1 MASGMPMPGNP
12 APPPGMG
19 QQGQIQPPGSAGPL
33 SGLPP
38 VGPPPGPPGAP
49 AGAPQGALGAP
60 AGQGNNVGP
69 PGPMQ
74 SPMAMAAGGQVPYL
88 PREAMQR
95 VGLPCYADGGQVMP
109 ILISGRHGSRPGYAH
124 GGLVQA
130 AKSVKGA
137 GRLGD
142 SVLVHVNP
150 KEFAEMQAK
159 YGPHSINPETGL
171 PEFGWLGNL
180 LKIVAPIALMA
191 IPGLGTAIGG
201 AILGA
206 GAAGSA
212 TLGSAI
218 LGAGSG
224 LLTGGGLKGA
234 LIGGLTGGIG
244 ANLPAN
250 IGGLSEG
257 VTRGL
262 EGAALGAGS
271 SALGGGSPLTGA
283 LLGGATG
290 YLGSALNGNSGR
302 MAPAAAADTT
312 PYTDTVGTVHNGPS
326 LGSIASAPLEAAD
339 GALSSPMGG
348 VSVPQSGAPAP
359 TAAPTAPGNPAAP
372 SSGLGSLTSKAL
384 PALMLLS
391 LAGGKGGAAPNTNG
405 GPPTPT
411 LPSTYTQPFTPSP
424 YAPQIDPEVLKLL
437 MQNPGLYASQGG
449 AGFYKPGT
457 AGITLGAPKMADG
470 GKIPG
475 FLDKE
480 RTWITDDRFP
490 GKNFSIRDTG
500 HALGEAAQQMY
511 KDSIDII
518 HGTGRYAQP
527 KQDAPV
533 NKARGGALAQ
543 MSHHVPPSPAARAG
557 SVHGPGDGQSD
568 DVEARLARGEHV
580 LDSDFVSS
588 LGNGSNDAGHEKIE
602 NWKADVRRK
611 KRSAPASKI
620 PPKTGALAASFAAA
634 QRKKK

>member
-1 MASGMPMPGNP
+1 
-12 APPPGMG
+12 
-19 QQGQIQPPGSAGPL
+19 
-33 SGLPP
+33 
-38 VGPPPGPPGAP
+38 
-49 AGAPQGALGAP
+49 
-60 AGQGNNVGP
+60 
-69 PGPMQ
+69 MQ

-191 IPGLGTAIGG
+191 IPGLGAAVGG
-201 AILGA
+201 AFLGA

-271 SALGGGSPLTGA
+271 SALGGGNALTGA

-302 MAPAAAADTT
+302 MAPATAAAADPLAGAVSQATGGLQS
-312 PYTDTVGTVHNGPS
+312 VG
-326 LGSIASAPLEAAD
+326 A
-339 GALSSPMGG
+339 
-348 VSVPQSGAPAP
+348 GAPPPMMPDGTPIVDAP
-359 TAAPTAPGNPAAP
+359 TGTAAPTAPGNPAAP

-391 LAGGKGGAAPNTNG
+391 LAGGKGGTPAAPP

-424 YAPQIDPEVLKLL
+424 YAPQIDPEVLKLI

-457 AGITLGAPKMADG
+457 AGITLGAPKMA
-470 GKIPG
+470 K
-475 FLDKE
+475 
-480 RTWITDDRFP
+480 
-490 GKNFSIRDTG
+490 
-500 HALGEAAQQMY
+500 
-511 KDSIDII
+511 
-518 HGTGRYAQP
+518 
-527 KQDAPV
+527 
-533 NKARGGALAQ
+533 GGALAQ
-543 MSHHVPPSPAARAG
+543 VSHHVSAASPAARVG
-557 SVHGPGDGQSD
+557 RIDGPGTGISD
-568 DVEARLARGEHV
+568 DVPARLARGEHV
-580 LDSDFVSS
+580 IDAALVSD
-588 LGNGSNDAGHEKIE
+588 LGDGSNDAGHEKIE
-602 NWKADVRRK
+602 KWKAAVRK
-611 KRSAPASKI
+611 KKRAAPPSKI
-620 PPKTGALAASFAAA
+620 PHPVGALAMSLGTRG
-634 QRKKK
+634 RK